1 LRIGSAT
8 GIRGGVAT
16 LVLAALL
23 ALPAAAAA
31 AEPLKIREVFPGSTA
46 TDPKAEFVELQMTA
60 DGQDD
65 VAGQEL
71 RFYDAAGDPI
81 VAATYALTALDAEG
95 LVAETQRTILLA
107 SPEAV
112 AAAGALG
119 GDIAAP
125 DATMSAGL
133 DRIDPAGGAVCFT
146 AAGGGTPADC
156 VAWGSFPIPGP
167 FEAGVLPDSQTAN
180 AAAIAD
186 GSALRRDISPGCQTY
201 LDGPDDSGS
210 SAADFD
216 PVAPAPRN
224 NADEPSEIRCPPGT
238 GIVSGPVTPFANPTN
253 SADASF
259 AYTAL
264 PAEPGV
270 EFQCHLDFSPSA
282 VPAATPPSEGEWV
295 ECNTQPQAYVGLADG
310 FYRFWARA
318 LGENPDPGPPTNRAW
333 QIDTAAP
340 QTTIDSTPPSPNS
353 GFSVKFGYSSSE
365 PLSSFR
371 CQLDDGAIQ
380 NCGSSSSSGSK
391 SYFGLIDGSH
401 TFRVWA
407 KDNAG
412 NEDPTAAEH
421 SFTVQTALG
430 DSTPPDTQI
439 LLAPSNPSTSPN
451 AFFAYGSSEP
461 NSSFE
466 CRLDGAPFAAC
477 PDTGVA
483 YGPLA
488 NGNHSFEVRAID
500 RGGNVDSIPAAHIW
514 RVAAAVPNT
523 RITKAPAGSIRS
535 RRGRPVSVSFGFKA
549 DKPGVSFRCRL
560 DLSGPYR
567 PCKSPHRFKAKPGRH
582 VFEVFATDSLGNEE
596 GSPAFRIFNV
606 RAPGA
611 ERSFFV
617 QEGRFLSSLA
627 AKIAP
632 TKLPRRGTRPV
643 SLRFGATF
651 ENLDGSDIPGLKT
664 MTLKLAR
671 GGVLN
676 ARGLPRC
683 TRAKLAQ
690 RNSSLALAACRPAL
704 VGKGT
709 VSTALRFPEGRRSRA
724 TARLLLFNA
733 RGGLLMHIYTTQP
746 LEGTFIVPLKVSSAK
761 GRFGT
766 VLRARFPRLAAGFGQ
781 VTGFEM
787 TLQRSFRFAG
797 KKRSYLL
804 AGCPA
809 PRGLNRVSFELAQV
823 DFRFQA
829 GLRIRNS
836 TINTCR
842 ATG

>member
-1 LRIGSAT
+1 LRIGSET
-8 GIRGGVAT
+8 GICGGAAA
-16 LVLAALL
+16 LVLASLF
-23 ALPAAAAA
+23 ALPAAAGA

-65 VAGQEL
+65 VAAQEL
-71 RFYDAAGDPI
+71 RFFDAAGDPI
-81 VAATYALTALDAEG
+81 GAATYALTALDAEG

-107 SPEAV
+107 TTEAAV
-112 AAAGALG
+112 LG
-119 GDIAAP
+119 GGAAAP
-125 DATMSAGL
+125 DVTLSSL
-133 DRIDPAGGAVCFT
+133 DRIGPAGGAVCFT
-146 AAGGGTPADC
+146 AGGGGAPADC
-156 VAWGSFPIPGP
+156 VTWGSFPATPESPTPPLI
-167 FEAGVLPDSQTAN
+167 PDSQSAN
-180 AAAIAD
+180 ADAID
-186 GSALRRDISPGCQTY
+186 PPGNEESLSLDRDIERGCETY
-201 LDGPDDSGS
+201 LDGPDDTGS

-216 PVAPAPRN
+216 LGSPSPRANSTARSELRCAPEALIFSSPSSP
-224 NADEPSEIRCPPGT
+224 AD
-238 GIVSGPVTPFANPTN
+238 SGE
-253 SADASF
+253 ASF
-259 AYTAL
+259 TYGAL
-264 PAEPGV
+264 TDEGALS
-270 EFQCHLDFSPSA
+270 FQCHRDFSPA
-282 VPAATPPSEGEWV
+282 GLPPPTPPEGGDWEACDSPPKV
-295 ECNTQPQAYVGLADG
+295 YSGLEDG
-310 FYRFWARA
+310 FHRFWVRA
-318 LGENPDPGPPTNRAW
+318 MGEGGFGAPDSRAW

-380 NCGSSSSSGSK
+380 NCGASSSSGSK

-412 NEDPTAAEH
+412 NEDPSAAEH

-439 LLAPSNPSTSPN
+439 LLAPPNPSSSPN

-461 NSSFE
+461 NSAFE

-477 PDTGVA
+477 PDTGIS

-500 RGGNVDSIPAAHIW
+500 RGGNVDSIPALHTW
-514 RVAAAVPNT
+514 RVAASVPNT
-523 RITKAPAGSIRS
+523 RITKAPGGSIRS
-535 RRGRPVSVSFGFKA
+535 RRGKPVSVSFGFKA

-567 PCKSPHRFKAKPGRH
+567 PCNSPHRVKAKPGRH

-617 QEGRFLSSLA
+617 QQGRFLSSLSA
-627 AKIAP
+627 QIAP

-683 TRAKLAQ
+683 TPAKLAQ
-690 RNSSLALAACRPAL
+690 RNSSLALAACRRAL

-709 VSTALRFPEGRRSRA
+709 VATALRFPEGRRSRA
-724 TARLLLFNA
+724 SARLLLFNA
-733 RGGLLMHIYTTQP
+733 RGGLLMHIYTTKP
-746 LEGTFIVPLKVSSAK
+746 LEGTFIVPLKVSPAK

-766 VLRARFPRLAAGFGQ
+766 VLRARFPRIAAGFGQ

-809 PRGLNRVSFELAQV
+809 PRGLNRVAFVLARV